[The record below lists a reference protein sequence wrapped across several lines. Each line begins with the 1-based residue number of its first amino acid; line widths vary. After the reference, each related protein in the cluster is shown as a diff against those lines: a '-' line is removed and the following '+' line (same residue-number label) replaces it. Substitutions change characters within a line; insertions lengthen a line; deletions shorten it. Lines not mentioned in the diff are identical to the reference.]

1 MIYIATR
8 LRNKQHST
16 KGEISLNYTGGEL
29 VIEYLIKEEVP
40 YILGIPGHGILG
52 FFDALK
58 KADES
63 GRIKYIQVKHEQAAM
78 HIADG
83 YYRATGKPL
92 AVFTSIGP
100 GALNTAIGLGTSY
113 VDSTAVILFT
123 GDVHVNMKGVGVLQE
138 VERYQDSNIIR
149 ALEPLSKRIWRAES
163 VRQLP
168 RIMQRAFNQ
177 MLTGRPGPVVIT
189 LPMDVQSE
197 SIDVD
202 IENICRRRTES
213 KPAGQKESIE
223 EAVRLMKDAKRP
235 VILMGGA
242 AHRSESAK
250 KFIELA
256 ELWGAGVVT
265 TMAGKSVF
273 PEDHPLYG
281 WHTGSKGTPIGL
293 HLCQKADVILS
304 FGARFAD
311 ETTCSYKDGASF
323 SFQKTKLIQVD
334 IDAAEIGKN
343 YPCEVGIIGDI
354 NIIIGQ
360 LIDEF
365 KSSVPDRQPYT
376 AKEYTQEIKALQTK
390 WNAYLVK
397 NRAVDTE
404 KVTISQI
411 IGELNASLPEE
422 TIICTSS
429 GNTQAQTFQ
438 EYCFRKQDTYLTTGG
453 FSTMGFA
460 VPAAIGA
467 KLGKPDVPVIAL
479 LGDGDFMMIMQELS
493 TMAQYGIPVVVVLVN
508 NCGWMAIKDLQADA
522 LGQDRT
528 FGNDWLKDG
537 EIYTPDFKTI
547 AEAFGIYANRISK
560 RGEVGPAVLD
570 AIRRKAPV
578 LIEIEA
584 CRDYPYSGGKAFGWW
599 DVPIPGYLKER
610 RENYEE
616 KKKGETV

>member
-1 MIYIATR
+1 
-8 LRNKQHST
+8 LK
-16 KGEISLNYTGGEL
+16 LTGGEL
-29 VIEYLIKEEVP
+29 IIEYLIKEEVP

-123 GDVHVNMKGVGVLQE
+123 GDAHVNMKGVGVLQE
-138 VERYQDSNIIR
+138 VERYQDSNVIR
-149 ALEPLSKRIWRAES
+149 ALEPLCKRIWRIEDIK
-163 VRQLP
+163 QLP

-177 MLTGRPGPVVIT
+177 MLTGRPGPVAIT
-189 LPMDVQSE
+189 LPMDIQSE
-197 SIDVD
+197 TLDVD
-202 IENICRRRTES
+202 IENICSRRTQS
-213 KPAGQKESIE
+213 KPAGQKEYIAD
-223 EAVRLMKDAKRP
+223 AVRLMKQAKRP

-242 AHRSESAK
+242 AHRSGAQAE
-250 KFIELA
+250 FIELA
-256 ELWGAGVVT
+256 ERWGAGVVT

-273 PEDHPLYG
+273 PENHPLYG

-293 HLCQKADVILS
+293 HLCQKADVVLS

-323 SFQKTKLIQVD
+323 SFKKTKLIQVD
-334 IDAAEIGKN
+334 IDPAEIGKN

-354 NIIIGQ
+354 NVVAGQ
-360 LIDEF
+360 LLEELKQSAPELTAHASND
-365 KSSVPDRQPYT
+365 YT
-376 AKEYTQEIKALQTK
+376 REIKRFQEQWLD
-390 WNAYLVK
+390 YLEK
-397 NRAVDTE
+397 NRSVE
-404 KVTISQI
+404 KDKATISQV
-411 IGELNASLPEE
+411 IGELNAKIPAE

-429 GNTQAQTFQ
+429 GNTQAQCFQ
-438 EYCFRKQDTYLTTGG
+438 EYCFKKQDTYLTTGG

-460 VPAAIGA
+460 MPAAIGA

-493 TMAQYGIPVVVVLVN
+493 TMAQYDIPVVVVLVN
-508 NCGWMAIKDLQADA
+508 NYGWMAIKDLQADA
-522 LGQDRT
+522 LGIDRT
-528 FGNDWLKDG
+528 FGNDWMKGG
-537 EIYTPDFKTI
+537 ELYTPDFAAI
-547 AEAFGIYANRISK
+547 AKAFGIYAKRITK
-560 RGEVGPAVLD
+560 REDVGPTVAD
-570 AIRRKAPV
+570 AIQKGVPA
-578 LIEIEA
+578 LIEIDV
-584 CRDYPYSGGKAFGWW
+584 CREYPYSGGKAFGWW
-599 DVPIPGYLKER
+599 DVPIPGYLTER